1 MEAEMLRGF
10 AFGCLLIAACAVI
23 AAAGI
28 HTFAGM
34 RLNQTVNAE
43 PTTPKIQDRLTAE
56 ERPARSK
63 GRRAAN
69 LPPPSPAGKKQASD
83 GGLWT
88 WSGSALRLDMIGRA
102 RRFTFVGL
110 RRGLLAKDGD
120 PAFDGVREGPTLSG
134 LAFLYTENC
143 APIPYPVRG
152 AVSPDE
158 STVVLRGKKPRRD
171 AACAVTGASDEEL
184 IFTLAS
190 GFDTKVLSA
199 SAAPNNVKSELQQS
213 LPDDAPR

>member
-1 MEAEMLRGF
+1 MLRGF
-10 AFGCLLIAACAVI
+10 AFGCLLIAVCAVV

-28 HTFAGM
+28 RTTDWMKSNRTA
-34 RLNQTVNAE
+34 NAE
-43 PTTPKIQDRLTAE
+43 PAAPKIQDRLTAE
-56 ERPARSK
+56 ERPARNT
-63 GRRAAN
+63 GRRTAA
-69 LPPPSPAGKKQASD
+69 PQPSAAGKKQASD

-88 WSGSALRLDMIGRA
+88 WSGSALRLDIIGRA

-120 PAFDGVREGPTLSG
+120 VAFDGVREGSMLSG

-143 APIPYPVRG
+143 APIPYPVKG
-152 AVSPDE
+152 AVAPDE
-158 STVVLRGKKPRRD
+158 STVVLRGKKPRRN
-171 AACAVTGASDEEL
+171 AACTEIGATDEEL
-184 IFTLAS
+184 VFTLAS
-190 GFDTKVLSA
+190 GFETKVLSA

>member
-1 MEAEMLRGF
+1 MD
-10 AFGCLLIAACAVI
+10 
-23 AAAGI
+23 
-28 HTFAGM
+28 TFAWMGLD
-34 RLNQTVNAE
+34 RTLKAE
-43 PTTPKIQDRLTAE
+43 PATPKIQDRLTATAE
-56 ERPARSK
+56 DKPARGK
-63 GRRAAN
+63 GRKIATA
-69 LPPPSPAGKKQASD
+69 PPPAAAGKKQASD

-88 WSGSALRLDMIGRA
+88 WGGSALRLDMSGRA

-120 PAFDGVREGPTLSG
+120 LAFDGVREGSTLSG

-143 APIPYPVRG
+143 GPIPYPVRG

-158 STVVLRGKKPRRD
+158 STIVLRGKKPRRD
-171 AACAVTGASDEEL
+171 VTCALMGAADEEL
-184 IFTLAS
+184 VFTLAS
-190 GFDTKVLSA
+190 GFETKILSA